1 MLNYLFFSVL
11 SFGIIIFAIN
21 KAIDYYSFI
30 TIEKRM
36 IEKADLSEMS
46 LREVLAQ
53 HRSSTDAQQTKQIA
67 RLALEKLKASGKE
80 VRIYD
85 SGKQLLGLAVD
96 GIIINDGKPLIFE
109 KNIEKALNGSYA
121 YTVTE
126 DHLLYFATPIQD
138 QYYQNAYVYEFVED
152 VSYFY
157 VMMDQIRYI
166 LFAGAGGFIVLITLS
181 SLWIARNTTKPIKV
195 LLGATQSFSRQE
207 FRRVHLKRNDELGML
222 ADGLDQMGQQL
233 DNYIQYQK
241 QFVSN
246 VSHELKTPLAAIR
259 GFSQYLYEGENENKE
274 LHKIYAH
281 LLQESDRLTRLINE
295 LLLLSRF
302 DKNSSGEL
310 EVEKTEIT
318 ELVVQVASHMA
329 AKAKEKNIQISIME
343 AEEQEKPVRGNRSE
357 VCANVNSTLMSHAI
371 ANLVDNAIK
380 YSDHHSQIV
389 IETERTPSE
398 VVIRVRDQ
406 GIGIAG
412 DELERVQE
420 RFYRAKNA
428 NTANGSGL
436 GLSICKEIVE
446 RFNGYIDV
454 ESQLGKGTT
463 ITIVLPQA

>member
-1 MLNYLFFSVL
+1 ML
-11 SFGIIIFAIN
+11 SFGIIIFAVN

-30 TIEKRM
+30 TIEKQM
-36 IEKADLSEMS
+36 MEKADLSELS
-46 LREVLAQ
+46 FREVLAQ
-53 HRSSTDAQQTKQIA
+53 HRSSTGEPQTKEIV

-85 SGKQLLGLAVD
+85 SSKKLLGLAVD
-96 GIIINDGKPLIFE
+96 GIIIHDGKPLIFE
-109 KNIEKALNGSYA
+109 KNIEKALSGSYA

-126 DHLLYFATPIQD
+126 NHLLYFATPIQD

-152 VSYFY
+152 ISYFY
-157 VMMDQIRYI
+157 AIMDQIRYI

-181 SLWIARNTTKPIKV
+181 SLWIARNTTKPIKL
-195 LLGATQSFSRQE
+195 LLGAAQSFSRQE
-207 FRRVHLKRNDELGML
+207 FRRVHLNRKDELGML
-222 ADGLDQMGQQL
+222 ADGLDSMGRQL
-233 DNYIQYQK
+233 HDYIQYQK

-259 GFSQYLYEGENENKE
+259 GFSQYLVEGRTRTRSC
-274 LHKIYAH
+274 KIYAH

-302 DKNSSGEL
+302 DKAGSNEL
-310 EVEKTEIT
+310 EVERTEMNGLIQ
-318 ELVVQVASHMA
+318 QVATNMG
-329 AKAKEKNIQISIME
+329 AKAKDKGIKIMFRE
-343 AEEQEKPVRGNRSE
+343 AEAEPEDKLLTRVH
-357 VCANVNSTLMSHAI
+357 ADVNPMLMSHAI

-380 YSDHHSQIV
+380 YSGSPSL
-389 IETERTPSE
+389 IELKLEHTPSE
-398 VVIRVRDQ
+398 VVIRIRDQ

-428 NTANGSGL
+428 STANGSGL

-446 RFNGYIDV
+446 RFNGYIDL
-454 ESQLGKGTT
+454 ESQVGEGTT
-463 ITIVLPQA
+463 VTIVLPRA

>member
-1 MLNYLFFSVL
+1 M
-11 SFGIIIFAIN
+11 
-21 KAIDYYSFI
+21 
-30 TIEKRM
+30 M
-36 IEKADLSEMS
+36 EKADLSELS
-46 LREVLAQ
+46 FREVLSQ
-53 HRSSTDAQQTKQIA
+53 HRSSSGEPQTKEIV

-85 SGKQLLGLAVD
+85 SSRQLLGLAVD
-96 GIIINDGKPLIFE
+96 GIIINEGKPIVFA
-109 KNIEKALNGSYA
+109 KNIDKGLGGSYA

-152 VSYFY
+152 ISYFY
-157 VMMDQIRYI
+157 TMMDQIRYI

-181 SLWIARNTTKPIKV
+181 SLWIARNTTKPVKV
-195 LLGATQSFSRQE
+195 LLGAVQSFSRQE
-207 FRRVHLKRNDELGML
+207 FRRVHLKRKDELGML
-222 ADGLDQMGQQL
+222 AEGLDQMGKQL
-233 DNYIQYQK
+233 HDYIQYQK

-259 GFSQYLYEGENENKE
+259 GFSQYLYEEETEDKQ

-302 DKNSSGEL
+302 DKAGSDEL
-310 EVEKTEIT
+310 EVERTEMN
-318 ELVVQVASHMA
+318 ELIQQVVINMG
-329 AKAKEKNIQISIME
+329 AKAKEKGIAIIINR
-343 AEEQEKPVRGNRSE
+343 AEEATQDEGITKIY
-357 VCANVNSTLMSHAI
+357 ANVNPMLMSHAV

-380 YSDHHSQIV
+380 YSDNTSQIEV
-389 IETERTPSE
+389 QIEHTSSE
-398 VVIRVRDQ
+398 VVIRICDQ

-436 GLSICKEIVE
+436 GLSICKEIVA
-446 RFNGYIDV
+446 RFNGYIDI
-454 ESQLGKGTT
+454 ESQLGEGTT
-463 ITIVLPQA
+463 VTIVLPRS

>member
-1 MLNYLFFSVL
+1 MNYLFFSVL

-21 KAIDYYSFI
+21 KAIDYYSFV
-30 TIEKRM
+30 TIEKQM
-36 IEKADLSEMS
+36 MEKADLSELS
-46 LREVLAQ
+46 FREVLSQ
-53 HRSSTDAQQTKQIA
+53 HRSSSGEPQTKEIV

-85 SGKQLLGLAVD
+85 SSRQLLGLAVD
-96 GIIINDGKPLIFE
+96 GIIINDGKPIVFA
-109 KNIEKALNGSYA
+109 KNIEKALGGSYA

-152 VSYFY
+152 ISYFY
-157 VMMDQIRYI
+157 TMMDQIRYI

-181 SLWIARNTTKPIKV
+181 SLWIARNTTKPVKV
-195 LLGATQSFSRQE
+195 LLGAVQSFSRQE
-207 FRRVHLKRNDELGML
+207 FRRVHLKRKDELGML
-222 ADGLDQMGQQL
+222 AEGLDQMGKQL
-233 DNYIQYQK
+233 HDYIQYQK

-259 GFSQYLYEGENENKE
+259 GFSQYLYEEETEDKQ

-302 DKNSSGEL
+302 DKAGSDEL
-310 EVEKTEIT
+310 EVERTEMN
-318 ELVVQVASHMA
+318 ELIQQVVINMG
-329 AKAKEKNIQISIME
+329 AKAKEKGIAIIINR
-343 AEEQEKPVRGNRSE
+343 AEEATQDEGITKIY
-357 VCANVNSTLMSHAI
+357 ANVNPMLMSHAI

-380 YSDHHSQIV
+380 YSENPSQIEV
-389 IETERTPSE
+389 QIEHTLSE
-398 VVIRVRDQ
+398 VVIRICDQ

-428 NTANGSGL
+428 STANGSGL
-436 GLSICKEIVE
+436 GLSICKEIVA
-446 RFNGYIDV
+446 RFNGYIDI
-454 ESQLGKGTT
+454 ESQLGEGTT
-463 ITIVLPQA
+463 VTIVLPRS

>member
-1 MLNYLFFSVL
+1 ML
-11 SFGIIIFAIN
+11 SFGIIIIAVN

-30 TIEKRM
+30 TIEKQM
-36 IEKADLSEMS
+36 MEKADLSELS
-46 LREVLAQ
+46 FREVLAQ
-53 HRSSTDAQQTKQIA
+53 HRSSTGEPQTEEIV

-85 SGKQLLGLAVD
+85 SSKQLLGLAVD

-109 KNIEKALNGSYA
+109 KNIEKALSGSYA

-126 DHLLYFATPIQD
+126 DHLLYFSTPIQD

-152 VSYFY
+152 ISYFY
-157 VMMDQIRYI
+157 AIMDQIRYI

-181 SLWIARNTTKPIKV
+181 SLWIARNTTKPIKL
-195 LLGATQSFSRQE
+195 LLGAAQSFSRQE
-207 FRRVHLKRNDELGML
+207 FRRVHLNRKDELGML
-222 ADGLDQMGQQL
+222 ADGLDSMGRQL
-233 DNYIQYQK
+233 HDYIQYQK

-259 GFSQYLYEGENENKE
+259 GFSQYLVEGENENKE
-274 LHKIYAH
+274 LQKIYAH

-302 DKNSSGEL
+302 DKAGSNEL
-310 EVEKTEIT
+310 ESKKTEMN
-318 ELVVQVASHMA
+318 ELIQEVATSMG
-329 AKAKEKNIQISIME
+329 AKAKDKGIEILFRE
-343 AEEQEKPVRGNRSE
+343 AEAEDKLLTRVH
-357 VCANVNSTLMSHAI
+357 ANVNPMLMSHAI

-380 YSDHHSQIV
+380 YSGSPSL
-389 IETERTPSE
+389 IELKLIHTPSE
-398 VVIRVRDQ
+398 VVIRIRDQ

-428 NTANGSGL
+428 STANGSGL

-446 RFNGYIDV
+446 RFNGYIDM
-454 ESQLGKGTT
+454 ESQIGEGTT
-463 ITIVLPQA
+463 VTIVLPRA

>member
-1 MLNYLFFSVL
+1 ML

-21 KAIDYYSFI
+21 KAIDYYSFV
-30 TIEKRM
+30 TIEKQM
-36 IEKADLSEMS
+36 MEKADLSELS
-46 LREVLAQ
+46 FREVLSQ
-53 HRSSTDAQQTKQIA
+53 HRSSSGEPQTKEIV

-85 SGKQLLGLAVD
+85 SSSQLLGLAVD
-96 GIIINDGKPLIFE
+96 GIIINEGKPIVFA
-109 KNIEKALNGSYA
+109 KNIDKALGGSYA

-152 VSYFY
+152 ISYFY
-157 VMMDQIRYI
+157 TMMDQIRYI

-181 SLWIARNTTKPIKV
+181 SLWIARNTTKPVKV
-195 LLGATQSFSRQE
+195 LLGAVQSFSRQE
-207 FRRVHLKRNDELGML
+207 FRRVHLKRKDELGML
-222 ADGLDQMGQQL
+222 AEGLDQMGKQL
-233 DNYIQYQK
+233 HDYIQYQK

-259 GFSQYLYEGENENKE
+259 GFSQYLYEEETEDKQ

-302 DKNSSGEL
+302 DKAGSDEL
-310 EVEKTEIT
+310 EVERTEMN
-318 ELVVQVASHMA
+318 ELIQQVVINMG
-329 AKAKEKNIQISIME
+329 AKAKEKGIAIIINR
-343 AEEQEKPVRGNRSE
+343 AEEGPQDESITKIY
-357 VCANVNSTLMSHAI
+357 ANVNPMLMSHAV

-380 YSDHHSQIV
+380 YSDNTSQIEV
-389 IETERTPSE
+389 QIEHTSSE
-398 VVIRVRDQ
+398 VVIRICDQ

-436 GLSICKEIVE
+436 GLSICKEIVA
-446 RFNGYIDV
+446 RFNGYIDI
-454 ESQLGKGTT
+454 ESQLGEGTT
-463 ITIVLPQA
+463 VTIVLPRS

>member
-1 MLNYLFFSVL
+1 ML

-21 KAIDYYSFI
+21 KAIDYYSFV
-30 TIEKRM
+30 TIEKQM
-36 IEKADLSEMS
+36 TEKADLSELS
-46 LREVLAQ
+46 FREVLSQ
-53 HRSSTDAQQTKQIA
+53 HRSSSGEPQTKEIV

-85 SGKQLLGLAVD
+85 SSRQLLGLAVD
-96 GIIINDGKPLIFE
+96 GIIINDGKPIVFA
-109 KNIEKALNGSYA
+109 KNIEKALGGSYA
-121 YTVTE
+121 YTVTD

-152 VSYFY
+152 ISYFY
-157 VMMDQIRYI
+157 TMMDQIRYI

-181 SLWIARNTTKPIKV
+181 SLWIARNTTKPVKV
-195 LLGATQSFSRQE
+195 LLGAVQSFSRQE
-207 FRRVHLKRNDELGML
+207 FRRVHLKRKDELGML
-222 ADGLDQMGQQL
+222 AEGLDQMGKQL
-233 DNYIQYQK
+233 HDYIQYQK

-259 GFSQYLYEGENENKE
+259 GFSQYLYEGETEDKQ

-302 DKNSSGEL
+302 DKAGSDEL
-310 EVEKTEIT
+310 EVEKTEMN
-318 ELVVQVASHMA
+318 ELIQQVAINMGG
-329 AKAKEKNIQISIME
+329 KAKEKGIAIIINRAE
-343 AEEQEKPVRGNRSE
+343 AATQGEGTTKIY
-357 VCANVNSTLMSHAI
+357 ANVNPMLMSHAI

-380 YSDHHSQIV
+380 YSENPSQIEV
-389 IETERTPSE
+389 QIEHTSSE
-398 VVIRVRDQ
+398 VVIRICDQ

-436 GLSICKEIVE
+436 GLSICKEIVA
-446 RFNGYIDV
+446 RFNGYIDI
-454 ESQLGKGTT
+454 ESELGEGTT
-463 ITIVLPQA
+463 VTIVLPRTS

>member
-1 MLNYLFFSVL
+1 ML

-21 KAIDYYSFI
+21 KAIDYYSFV
-30 TIEKRM
+30 TIEKQM
-36 IEKADLSEMS
+36 MEKADLSELS
-46 LREVLAQ
+46 FREVLSQ
-53 HRSSTDAQQTKQIA
+53 HGSSSGEPQTKEIV

-85 SGKQLLGLAVD
+85 SSRQLLGLAVD
-96 GIIINDGKPLIFE
+96 GIIINDGKPIVFA
-109 KNIEKALNGSYA
+109 KNIEKALDGSYA
-121 YTVTE
+121 YTVTK

-152 VSYFY
+152 ISYFY
-157 VMMDQIRYI
+157 TMMDQIRYI

-181 SLWIARNTTKPIKV
+181 SLWIARNTTKPVKV
-195 LLGATQSFSRQE
+195 LLGAVQSFSRQE
-207 FRRVHLKRNDELGML
+207 FRRVHLKRKDELGML
-222 ADGLDQMGQQL
+222 AEGLDQMGKQL
-233 DNYIQYQK
+233 HDYIQYQK

-259 GFSQYLYEGENENKE
+259 GFSQYLYEEETEDKQ

-302 DKNSSGEL
+302 DKAGSDEL
-310 EVEKTEIT
+310 EVERTEIN
-318 ELVVQVASHMA
+318 ELIQQVVKNMG
-329 AKAKEKNIQISIME
+329 AKAKEKGIAIIINKEEE
-343 AEEQEKPVRGNRSE
+343 ATQDEGLTKIY
-357 VCANVNSTLMSHAI
+357 ANVNPMLMSHAV

-380 YSDHHSQIV
+380 YSDNTSQIEV
-389 IETERTPSE
+389 QIEHTSSE
-398 VVIRVRDQ
+398 VVIRICDQ

-436 GLSICKEIVE
+436 GLSICKEIVA
-446 RFNGYIDV
+446 RFNGYIDI
-454 ESQLGKGTT
+454 ESQLGEGTT
-463 ITIVLPQA
+463 VTIVLPGTS

>member
-1 MLNYLFFSVL
+1 ML
-11 SFGIIIFAIN
+11 SFGIIIIAVN

-30 TIEKRM
+30 TIEKQM
-36 IEKADLSEMS
+36 MEKADLSELS
-46 LREVLAQ
+46 FREVLAQ
-53 HRSSTDAQQTKQIA
+53 HRSSTGEPQTEEIV

-85 SGKQLLGLAVD
+85 SSKQLLGLAVD

-109 KNIEKALNGSYA
+109 KNIEKALSGSYA

-126 DHLLYFATPIQD
+126 DHLLYFSTPIQD

-152 VSYFY
+152 ISYFY
-157 VMMDQIRYI
+157 AIMDQIRYI

-181 SLWIARNTTKPIKV
+181 SLWIARNTTKPIKL
-195 LLGATQSFSRQE
+195 LLGAAQSFSRQE
-207 FRRVHLKRNDELGML
+207 FRRVHLNRKDELGML
-222 ADGLDQMGQQL
+222 ADGLDSMGRQL
-233 DNYIQYQK
+233 HDYIQYQK

-259 GFSQYLYEGENENKE
+259 GFSQYLVEGENENKE
-274 LHKIYAH
+274 LQKIYAH

-302 DKNSSGEL
+302 DKAGSNEL
-310 EVEKTEIT
+310 ESKKTEMN
-318 ELVVQVASHMA
+318 ELIQQVATSMG
-329 AKAKEKNIQISIME
+329 AKAKDKGIEILFRE
-343 AEEQEKPVRGNRSE
+343 AEAEDKLLTRVH
-357 VCANVNSTLMSHAI
+357 ANVNPMLMSHAI

-380 YSDHHSQIV
+380 YSGSPSL
-389 IETERTPSE
+389 IELKLTHTPSE
-398 VVIRVRDQ
+398 VVIRIRDQ

-428 NTANGSGL
+428 STANGSGL

-446 RFNGYIDV
+446 RFNGYIDM
-454 ESQLGKGTT
+454 ESQIGEGTT
-463 ITIVLPQA
+463 VTIVLPRA

>member
-1 MLNYLFFSVL
+1 VL
-11 SFGIIIFAIN
+11 SFGIIIFAVN

-30 TIEKRM
+30 TIEKQM
-36 IEKADLSEMS
+36 MEKADLSELS
-46 LREVLAQ
+46 FREVLAQ
-53 HRSSTDAQQTKQIA
+53 HRSSTGEPQTEEIV

-85 SGKQLLGLAVD
+85 SSKQLLGLAVN

-109 KNIEKALNGSYA
+109 KNIEKALSGSYA

-152 VSYFY
+152 ISYFY
-157 VMMDQIRYI
+157 AIMDQIRYI

-181 SLWIARNTTKPIKV
+181 SLWIARNTTKPIKL
-195 LLGATQSFSRQE
+195 LLGAAQSFSRQE
-207 FRRVHLKRNDELGML
+207 FRRVHLNRKDELGML
-222 ADGLDQMGQQL
+222 ADGLDSMGRQL
-233 DNYIQYQK
+233 HDYIQYQK

-259 GFSQYLYEGENENKE
+259 GFSQYLVEGENEDKE
-274 LHKIYAH
+274 LQKIYAH

-302 DKNSSGEL
+302 DKAGSNEL
-310 EVEKTEIT
+310 EVQKTEMN
-318 ELVVQVASHMA
+318 ELIQQVATSLG
-329 AKAKEKNIQISIME
+329 AKAKEKGIEIMFRE
-343 AEEQEKPVRGNRSE
+343 AEAEPEPEDKLLTRVH
-357 VCANVNSTLMSHAI
+357 ANVNPMLMSHAI

-380 YSDHHSQIV
+380 YSGSPSL
-389 IETERTPSE
+389 IELKLEPTPSE
-398 VVIRVRDQ
+398 VVIRIRDQ

-428 NTANGSGL
+428 STANGSGL

-446 RFNGYIDV
+446 RFNGYIDM
-454 ESQLGKGTT
+454 ESQIGEGTT
-463 ITIVLPQA
+463 VTIVLPRA

>member
-1 MLNYLFFSVL
+1 ML

-21 KAIDYYSFI
+21 KAIDYYSFV
-30 TIEKRM
+30 TIEKQM
-36 IEKADLSEMS
+36 MEKADLSELS
-46 LREVLAQ
+46 FREVLSQ
-53 HRSSTDAQQTKQIA
+53 HRSSSGEPQTKEIV

-85 SGKQLLGLAVD
+85 SSRQLLGLAVD
-96 GIIINDGKPLIFE
+96 GIIINDGKPIVFA
-109 KNIEKALNGSYA
+109 KNIEKALGGSYA

-152 VSYFY
+152 ISYFY
-157 VMMDQIRYI
+157 TMMDQIRYI

-181 SLWIARNTTKPIKV
+181 SLWIARNTTKPVKV
-195 LLGATQSFSRQE
+195 LLGAVQSFSRQE
-207 FRRVHLKRNDELGML
+207 FRRVHLKRKDELGML
-222 ADGLDQMGQQL
+222 AEGLDQMGKQL
-233 DNYIQYQK
+233 HDYIQYQK

-259 GFSQYLYEGENENKE
+259 GFSQYLYEEETEDKQ

-302 DKNSSGEL
+302 DKAGSDEL
-310 EVEKTEIT
+310 EVERTEMN
-318 ELVVQVASHMA
+318 ELIQQVVINMG
-329 AKAKEKNIQISIME
+329 AKAKEKGIAIIINR
-343 AEEQEKPVRGNRSE
+343 AEEATQDEGITKIY
-357 VCANVNSTLMSHAI
+357 ANVNPMLMSHAI

-380 YSDHHSQIV
+380 YSENPSQIEV
-389 IETERTPSE
+389 QIEHTLSE
-398 VVIRVRDQ
+398 VVIRICDQ

-428 NTANGSGL
+428 STANGSGL
-436 GLSICKEIVE
+436 GLSICKEIVA
-446 RFNGYIDV
+446 RFNGYIDI
-454 ESQLGKGTT
+454 ESQLGEGTT
-463 ITIVLPQA
+463 VTIVLPRS

>member
-1 MLNYLFFSVL
+1 M
-11 SFGIIIFAIN
+11 
-21 KAIDYYSFI
+21 
-30 TIEKRM
+30 M
-36 IEKADLSEMS
+36 EKADLSELS
-46 LREVLAQ
+46 FREVLSQ
-53 HRSSTDAQQTKQIA
+53 HRSSSGEPETKEIV

-85 SGKQLLGLAVD
+85 SSRQLLGLAVD
-96 GIIINDGKPLIFE
+96 GIIINDGKPLVFD
-109 KNIEKALNGSYA
+109 KNIEKALSGSYA

-126 DHLLYFATPIQD
+126 DYMLYFSTPIQD

-152 VSYFY
+152 ISYFY

-181 SLWIARNTTKPIKV
+181 SLWIARNTTKPIKM
-195 LLGATQSFSRQE
+195 LLRAAQSFSKRE

-222 ADGLDQMGQQL
+222 ADGLDQMGRQL
-233 DNYIQYQK
+233 HDYIQYQK

-259 GFSQYLYEGENENKE
+259 GFSQYLYEGENENQE
-274 LHKIYAH
+274 LQKIYAH

-302 DKNSSGEL
+302 DKANSDEL
-310 EVEKTEIT
+310 EVEKTEIF
-318 ELVVQVASHMA
+318 ELIRQVAMNMR
-329 AKAKEKNIQISIME
+329 AKAKDKGIEIITSRTE
-343 AEEQEKPVRGNRSE
+343 LEPEDERTTRVYADV
-357 VCANVNSTLMSHAI
+357 NVMLMSHAI

-380 YSDHHSQIV
+380 YSGDLSQI
-389 IETERTPSE
+389 ELEMQHTSSE
-398 VVIRVRDQ
+398 VVIRVSDQ
-406 GIGIAG
+406 GIGIAS

-428 NTANGSGL
+428 STANGSGL

-446 RFNGYIDV
+446 RFNGYIDI
-454 ESQLGKGTT
+454 ESELGKGT
-463 ITIVLPQA
+463 IVTIVLPRS